1 MSTTTVRL
9 ACALLLA
16 AGLAGA
22 AGEARAEPPMMK
34 EQSVRPR
41 IEATSEDGRFS
52 VALGGFVQGRYTL
65 VMQGEEVEASRFGV
79 PRTRLYAFGHVG
91 SPDVRYRLMIGTP
104 PDEPGVEL
112 FDAYVEWRAAD
123 ALRLRGG
130 QFKIPVLR
138 EWVESARLLAS
149 VERTVLTRAI
159 LPGREIGVM
168 ASGELRRTNVDYAV
182 AIMNGPEAEGE
193 AWSRV
198 APIVAGRVVWNA
210 MGRSIEGEVDFEDS
224 PATISLGISG
234 MTRPAWG
241 AAAAAADG
249 GAAIPR
255 DTTAGFEFAYRGRG
269 LDVTMEVMGRRREL
283 GGEAE
288 TVAGGY
294 VRADQYV
301 RALRA
306 GFGARVTRIVGL
318 GGRAPEGRE
327 PTRTEVELDG
337 AYYPAEHD
345 LKVAGNL
352 GIARIEEARR
362 WEPFVMVQVQAA
374 F

>member
-1 MSTTTVRL
+1 MGRL
-9 ACALLLA
+9 ARALLLA

-22 AGEARAEPPMMK
+22 ATEARAEPPMMK

-65 VMQGEEVEASRFGV
+65 VMRDDDVEASRFGV
-79 PRTRLYAFGHVG
+79 PRTRLYVFGHAG
-91 SPDVRYRLMIGTP
+91 SPDIRYRLMIGTP

-123 ALRLRGG
+123 ALRFRGG
-130 QFKIPVLR
+130 RFKIPVLR
-138 EWVESARLLAS
+138 EWVESARVLAS
-149 VERTVLTRAI
+149 VERTILTRAI

-168 ASGELRRTNVDYAV
+168 AAGELRRANIDYAV
-182 AIMNGPEAEGE
+182 ALMNGPEAEGE

-198 APIVAGRVVWNA
+198 VPIVAGRLVWNA

-224 PATISLGISG
+224 PASISLGISG
-234 MTRPAWG
+234 MTRLAPG
-241 AAAAAADG
+241 VAAAEG
-249 GAAIPR
+249 GAAIHR
-255 DTTAGFEFAYRGRG
+255 DTTGGFEFAYRGRG
-269 LDVTMEVMGRRREL
+269 LDVTMEAMGRRREL
-283 GGEAE
+283 GDEAE
-288 TVAGGY
+288 VVAGGY

-306 GFGARVTRIVGL
+306 GLGARVTRIVGL
-318 GGRAPEGRE
+318 EGPE

-337 AYYPAEHD
+337 AYYPVEHD
-345 LKVAGNL
+345 LKVAANL
-352 GIARIEEARR
+352 GIARHEEARR
-362 WEPFVMVQVQAA
+362 WEPFLMLQVQAA